1 MEESSTV
8 PFDEFQCLAN
18 FQIPFDLFVSK
29 KHKGL
34 GSPGNLRFTD
44 SAGNLVYMVRKLSHK
59 SADNRP
65 DCTKKLLLDSSGNTL
80 FTINRGKNVWVGGVG
95 WGWFNGFCVR
105 IQGPSRK
112 SRSSMSLQSSHIDS
126 LQYRKGSW
134 DKILG
139 EPSTARIKSASG
151 KYIALMTAR
160 IFLALEMGG
169 EFNKMKGSWQG
180 FRGNDEE
187 KNLIFIVDK
196 TLDELTRTE
205 FKILLLGENNR
216 DSKTELQMKG
226 CPFKRACTIYK
237 DDSIVAETSLMY
249 KLGIG
254 KIFVPRNRFRVT
266 IFPGFDDHCLVA
278 SLIVIYFDGRRL
290 WI

>member
-80 FTINRGKNVWVGGVG
+80 FTINRGKERGGWWGWGGVG
-95 WGWFNGFCVR
+95 VGL
-105 IQGPSRK
+105 
-112 SRSSMSLQSSHIDS
+112 MDS
-126 LQYRKGSW
+126 VFVFK
-134 DKILG
+134 
-139 EPSTARIKSASG
+139 
-151 KYIALMTAR
+151 
-160 IFLALEMGG
+160 
-169 EFNKMKGSWQG
+169 KGSWQG

-249 KLGIG
+249 KLGMG

>member
-8 PFDEFQCLAN
+8 PFDEFKYPAN
-18 FQIPFDLFVSK
+18 FPIPFDLFVSK
-29 KHKGL
+29 KYKGL

-59 SADNRP
+59 SADNRQ

-80 FTINRGKNVWVGGVG
+80 FTINRVSVSSLSDYHVVFVGFGFLGFADFGVLECIRGKNVVGG
-95 WGWFNGFCVR
+95 WGLVHSWFNGFCVR
-105 IQGPSRK
+105 IQG
-112 SRSSMSLQSSHIDS
+112 
-126 LQYRKGSW
+126 
-134 DKILG
+134 
-139 EPSTARIKSASG
+139 
-151 KYIALMTAR
+151 
-160 IFLALEMGG
+160 
-169 EFNKMKGSWQG
+169 SWQG
-180 FRGNDEE
+180 FRANDEE
-187 KNLIFIVDK
+187 KNLVFIVDK

-205 FKILLLGENNR
+205 FKILLLGENNG

-254 KIFVPRNRFRVT
+254 KVFVPRNRFRVT

>member
-1 MEESSTV
+1 MEESSSV
-8 PFDEFQCLAN
+8 PFDEFNCPAN

-29 KHKGL
+29 KNKGL

-44 SAGNLVYMVRKLSHK
+44 SAGNSVYTVRKLSHK

-65 DCTKKLLLDSSGNTL
+65 DYTKKLLLDSSGDTL
-80 FTINRGKNVWVGGVG
+80 FTINR
-95 WGWFNGFCVR
+95 
-105 IQGPSRK
+105 
-112 SRSSMSLQSSHIDS
+112 
-126 LQYRKGSW
+126 
-134 DKILG
+134 
-139 EPSTARIKSASG
+139 
-151 KYIALMTAR
+151 
-160 IFLALEMGG
+160 
-169 EFNKMKGSWQG
+169 KGSWQG

-266 IFPGFDDHCLVA
+266 IFPGFNDHCLVA

>member
-8 PFDEFQCLAN
+8 PFDEFKYPAN

-29 KHKGL
+29 KNKGL

-65 DCTKKLLLDSSGNTL
+65 NCTKKLLLDSSGNTL
-80 FTINRGKNVWVGGVG
+80 FTINRVSVSSLSDYHVVLVGFGFLGFADFGVLECMRGKNV
-95 WGWFNGFCVR
+95 
-105 IQGPSRK
+105 
-112 SRSSMSLQSSHIDS
+112 
-126 LQYRKGSW
+126 
-134 DKILG
+134 
-139 EPSTARIKSASG
+139 
-151 KYIALMTAR
+151 
-160 IFLALEMGG
+160 
-169 EFNKMKGSWQG
+169 KGSWQG

-205 FKILLLGENNR
+205 FKILLLGENNG

-254 KIFVPRNRFRVT
+254 KVFVPRNRFRVT
-266 IFPGFDDHCLVA
+266 IFPGFNDHCLVA